1 MSASL
6 TLYLPRIDCFRFFFF
21 FFEEEDEGGRKRHGG

>member
-6 TLYLPRIDCFRFFFF
+6 TLYLPRIDFFRFFFF